1 MKKSLYFI
9 VVVLLCVTTG
19 AQLFAYEYDVQNTTN
34 YEIAAQLIFNG
45 PPGSSGKKVIAPK
58 STANFKMSGSN
69 TA

>member
-34 YEIAAQLIFNG
+34 YEIAA
-45 PPGSSGKKVIAPK
+45 
-58 STANFKMSGSN
+58 
-69 TA
+69 